1 MNTKQL
7 LFCALTV
14 CSTLASAAALA
25 GNAPLQQVQKK
36 WAECQYSTPDGD
48 EKEQCFHRAIAKTS
62 IYLDREPGNPELTV
76 WLAINKASLAGA
88 QGGLGA
94 LSLAKEAKSLLEG
107 VIATSPQTLDG
118 SAYTSL
124 GSLYY
129 KVPGWPIGFGDD
141 DKAEEMLKKALEINP
156 KGIDPNYFYGD
167 FLAEEGRDKEAKVYL
182 TRAMLATPR
191 PDRPLAD
198 KGRKLE
204 IEATLGRLK

>member
-7 LFCALTV
+7 LCALTV
-14 CSTLASAAALA
+14 CSTLASTAALA

-94 LSLAKEAKSLLEG
+94 YH
-107 VIATSPQTLDG
+107 SPKKPN
-118 SAYTSL
+118 
-124 GSLYY
+124 LYS
-129 KVPGWPIGFGDD
+129 
-141 DKAEEMLKKALEINP
+141 
-156 KGIDPNYFYGD
+156 KG
-167 FLAEEGRDKEAKVYL
+167 
-182 TRAMLATPR
+182 
-191 PDRPLAD
+191 
-198 KGRKLE
+198 
-204 IEATLGRLK
+204 

>member
-1 MNTKQL
+1 
-7 LFCALTV
+7 
-14 CSTLASAAALA
+14 
-25 GNAPLQQVQKK
+25 
-36 WAECQYSTPDGD
+36 
-48 EKEQCFHRAIAKTS
+48 
-62 IYLDREPGNPELTV
+62 
-76 WLAINKASLAGA
+76 GA

-182 TRAMLATPR
+182 TRAMQASPR

>member
-7 LFCALTV
+7 LCALTV
-14 CSTLASAAALA
+14 CSTLASTAALA

-141 DKAEEMLKKALEINP
+141 DKAEEMLKKSVRDQSKRHRSELFLWRLPCRRRSRQRSESVFDSRNA
-156 KGIDPNYFYGD
+156 GD
-167 FLAEEGRDKEAKVYL
+167 
-182 TRAMLATPR
+182 TSP
-191 PDRPLAD
+191 
-198 KGRKLE
+198 
-204 IEATLGRLK
+204 